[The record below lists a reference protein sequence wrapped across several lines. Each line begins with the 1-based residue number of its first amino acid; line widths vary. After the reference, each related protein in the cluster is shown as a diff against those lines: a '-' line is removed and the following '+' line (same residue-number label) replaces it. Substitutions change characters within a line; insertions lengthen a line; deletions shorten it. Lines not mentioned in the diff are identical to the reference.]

1 MLKAFSARFGVESLS
16 EKRVLMQMSSH
27 VTDKA
32 GGSQYSFKRKSQM
45 QSVSLASLKLCCRI
59 QSFLEREKLV
69 CFVLVTP

>member
-1 MLKAFSARFGVESLS
+1 
-16 EKRVLMQMSSH
+16 MQMSSH